1 MSSSSSSSIILR
13 VKCRSAK
20 RCTEQNSDK
29 TEKIRPPSF
38 KNLVDF
44 LSLSFDSD
52 DSEKLLLLKLGRRAS
67 FTSFDLLFASSYFV
81 VVVVVVV
88 VCVLSLFLSKMMM
101 MRAKKVEDE
110 RRGRVVYD
118 ARHTGERKRK
128 ERKRGRNKI
137 SLARKI
143 LGKICYFFFLS
154 ELLQFFFFLSL
165 ARTETSSREKERES
179 QKDHGSRRVHSL
191 SLSRATTFTEDR
203 RSENTF
209 KNTNKHRRERKKR
222 IIT

>member
-1 MSSSSSSSIILR
+1 MYGT
-13 VKCRSAK
+13 KH
-20 RCTEQNSDK
+20 K

-81 VVVVVVV
+81 VVVVVV
-88 VCVLSLFLSKMMM
+88 CVLSLFLSKMMM

-110 RRGRVVYD
+110 RRGRVYD

-143 LGKICYFFFLS
+143 LGKICYFFFCPS
-154 ELLQFFFFLSL
+154 SSNFSFFFLSPEQRPL
-165 ARTETSSREKERES
+165 LERKRERVRKTTEVEES
-179 QKDHGSRRVHSL
+179 TL

-209 KNTNKHRRERKKR
+209 TNTNKHRRERKKR

>member
-1 MSSSSSSSIILR
+1 LYGT
-13 VKCRSAK
+13 KH
-20 RCTEQNSDK
+20 K

-81 VVVVVVV
+81 VVVVV
-88 VCVLSLFLSKMMM
+88 CVLSLFLSKMMM

-110 RRGRVVYD
+110 RRGRVYD

-143 LGKICYFFFLS
+143 LGKICYFFF
-154 ELLQFFFFLSL
+154 FCPRAPPIFLFSFSRQNRDL
-165 ARTETSSREKERES
+165 FSRERERES
-179 QKDHGSRRVHSL
+179 
-191 SLSRATTFTEDR
+191 
-203 RSENTF
+203 
-209 KNTNKHRRERKKR
+209 ERPRK
-222 IIT
+222 

>member
-1 MSSSSSSSIILR
+1 MYGT
-13 VKCRSAK
+13 KH
-20 RCTEQNSDK
+20 K

-88 VCVLSLFLSKMMM
+88 VVCVLSLFLSKMMM

-110 RRGRVVYD
+110 RRGRVYD

-179 QKDHGSRRVHSL
+179 PKDHGSRRVHSL
-191 SLSRATTFTEDR
+191 SLSRDNFYRGQT
-203 RSENTF
+203 
-209 KNTNKHRRERKKR
+209 KREHL
-222 IIT
+222 

>member
-1 MSSSSSSSIILR
+1 MSSSSSSIILLR

-29 TEKIRPPSF
+29 TEEKIRPPSF

-88 VCVLSLFLSKMMM
+88 VVVCVLSLFLSKMMT
-101 MRAKKVEDE
+101 RAQ
-110 RRGRVVYD
+110 GR
-118 ARHTGERKRK
+118 RKRA
-128 ERKRGRNKI
+128 GV
-137 SLARKI
+137 
-143 LGKICYFFFLS
+143 Y
-154 ELLQFFFFLSL
+154 
-165 ARTETSSREKERES
+165 
-179 QKDHGSRRVHSL
+179 
-191 SLSRATTFTEDR
+191 
-203 RSENTF
+203 
-209 KNTNKHRRERKKR
+209 
-222 IIT
+222 